1 MSTEAERSAQQATTK
16 LEKAM
21 AMVTEL
27 KTLKT
32 DVMQLKR
39 QTSESEQ

>member
-1 MSTEAERSAQQATTK
+1 MTLATEMAAEAEQSASSATVK

-32 DVMQLKR
+32 DVMHLK
-39 QTSESEQ
+39 